1 MPNMLIVT
9 ASGWYGMMIDFSH
22 SPSQISFNWMSNTPL
37 ITHMHTHTPPCTLVQ
52 EKIYCRNEMPVNV

>member
-22 SPSQISFNWMSNTPL
+22 SPSQISFNWMSITPL
-37 ITHMHTHTPPCTLVQ
+37 ITHTHMHTHTSLHISAGKNILQ
-52 EKIYCRNEMPVNV
+52 K